1 MIDRTFM
8 GDLRAEKER
17 KDVQKSF
24 IEKTKADIRSDFQRF
39 PENLD
44 YRTIVRRRSVF
55 KKKHRILFA
64 RNPTANEKNT
74 R

>member
-1 MIDRTFM
+1 MLI
-8 GDLRAEKER
+8 K
-17 KDVQKSF
+17 
-24 IEKTKADIRSDFQRF
+24 KTKADTQSDFQRF